1 MKKRFSLAFW
11 HRSHAGRR
19 MAALLISTFLM
30 VFCIAIFDQV
40 NFGLDP
46 CSTFSMGLSGLTGL
60 SFGTCQFLLN
70 LVLFIPVVLLDPS
83 LIGIGTVANM
93 VLVGYTADLFL
104 LLLRPVLSPASPF
117 GLRLLLLA
125 AAMCIFL
132 PAVAFYIVID
142 LGIAPYDAGAQLL
155 STAVRR
161 FPYRIVRVVWDV
173 SFLVLGWLMGSTV
186 GLTTL
191 AISLLIGP
199 AVGVLRPR
207 IEPLFE

>member
-11 HRSHAGRR
+11 HRTHARR
-19 MAALLISTFLM
+19 RVVALLISTFLM
-30 VFCIAIFDQV
+30 GFCVAIFDRV
-40 NFGLDP
+40 GFGLDP

-70 LVLFIPVVLLDPS
+70 LVLFIPVVLMDPS
-83 LIGIGTVANM
+83 LIGLGTVANM

-117 GLRLLLLA
+117 GVRLLLLA
-125 AAMCIFL
+125 VAMCIFL
-132 PAVAFYIVID
+132 PAVAFYLVID
-142 LGIAPYDAGAQLL
+142 LGVAPYDAGAQLL
-155 STAVRR
+155 SAKVNR
-161 FPYRIVRVVWDV
+161 FPYRIVRIVWDV
-173 SFLVLGWLMGSTV
+173 SFLMLGWLMGSII

-191 AISLLIGP
+191 ANSLLIGP

>member
-30 VFCIAIFDQV
+30 GFCIAIFDQV

-93 VLVGYTADLFL
+93 VLVGLVLAYEQAGTTAAFWPTYAFNALTVGAGEIVACYGLGML
-104 LLLRPVLSPASPF
+104 LLW
-117 GLRLLLLA
+117 RLEKSKALQNYL
-125 AAMCIFL
+125 
-132 PAVAFYIVID
+132 
-142 LGIAPYDAGAQLL
+142 QN
-155 STAVRR
+155 R
-161 FPYRIVRVVWDV
+161 
-173 SFLVLGWLMGSTV
+173 
-186 GLTTL
+186 
-191 AISLLIGP
+191 
-199 AVGVLRPR
+199 
-207 IEPLFE
+207 